1 MIPRKPSTLQTQSP
15 YSIGLNLGLS
25 PYYCP
30 PATLPCLRAYQL
42 HPIQQQTERCYPTKV
57 HHHHTKIH
65 MLTSSLTMTTHNL
78 TRPSN
83 RLYKTTLRQQ
93 MKSTDPTLKR
103 MFHFFPD
110 SPLPIPGPSTTFC
123 EHFTSRYLLTTI
135 LCRIF
140 LQPHS
145 NADIPSI
152 NTDFPPTK
160 LAMSPPPMT
169 PLKSSLS
176 TTSSEKTEFTIKKR
190 LWKLQACCPTSRQQ
204 SAQEDV

>member
-15 YSIGLNLGLS
+15 YSIGINLGLS
-25 PYYCP
+25 PYCCP

-110 SPLPIPGPSTTFC
+110 SPSVNDVLRTFHLTVSSDHDLVPNLSSTPFQRRYTIYQHRLPA
-123 EHFTSRYLLTTI
+123 H
-135 LCRIF
+135 
-140 LQPHS
+140 
-145 NADIPSI
+145 
-152 NTDFPPTK
+152 
-160 LAMSPPPMT
+160 
-169 PLKSSLS
+169 
-176 TTSSEKTEFTIKKR
+176 
-190 LWKLQACCPTSRQQ
+190 
-204 SAQEDV
+204 